1 MAVKDLLEGFD
12 WDTDKP
18 IEEPEEVEVTTE
30 EEEPKEEPIQEEPA
44 KPKKEEPQDEP
55 SVPDVKSIITKVF
68 DIDIEEEIDP
78 DTAIEYTKSLIDD
91 KIEEGVQEIITEW
104 KEAIG
109 ETGAEFIKWTMQ
121 GGTVEDYLKSFNP
134 LLVTSDISTE
144 SGQRDFLKKVLLK
157 DGQDEDDA
165 EETLDMWEGSGK
177 LEVKAANAMKK
188 LRDEDEK
195 QRRKI
200 LEEAE
205 EARKK
210 AAKAATEAQKKL
222 KEGLVKVNTVLG
234 NTIPKVEKELLIR
247 DITFPSQGGEPKF
260 ISDLKKALT
269 DPENLMFLARIVRT
283 GFDADKITALF
294 EGKAIQKIEK
304 KLDEKPP
311 KTKTSE
317 IPSSNSPIWD
327 LLDD

>member
-1 MAVKDLLEGFD
+1 MALKDLLKGFD
-12 WDTDKP
+12 WDTEK
-18 IEEPEEVEVTTE
+18 EEPEKVEVTTE
-30 EEEPKEEPIQEEPA
+30 EEAPKGEPAIDEPTEKVQPKREEPKEEA
-44 KPKKEEPQDEP
+44 
-55 SVPDVKSIITKVF
+55 PDVKSLITQVF
-68 DIDIEEEIDP
+68 DINIEEEIDP

-121 GGTVEDYLKSFNP
+121 GGSAEDYLKSFNP
-134 LLVTSDISTE
+134 LLITSDISTE

-157 DGQDEDDA
+157 DGQDEDDV

-195 QRRKI
+195 SRRKT

-205 EARKK
+205 ENRKK
-210 AAKAATEAQKKL
+210 ATKAATEAQKKL
-222 KEGLVKVNTVLG
+222 KEGLVKVTTVLG

-247 DITFPSQGGEPKF
+247 DITFPAQGGEPKF
-260 ISDLKKALT
+260 ITDLKKALSE
-269 DPENLMFLARIVRT
+269 PEKLMFLARIVRT

-317 IPSSNSPIWD
+317 IPNDNSPVWD